1 MAARTL
7 EARLRGRLLAALAPA
22 FALVALASVGV
33 TSRALDAADDEMA
46 RGRARAVLHA
56 LAVEI
61 GEGDTLPVATREAL
75 EAAEGDGVRARLRG
89 VPDALAGS
97 REIPPSLVSLA
108 EGTCGEADD
117 ARGQPWRACAVTDG
131 AREIVLAVGVSAH
144 HAVVRTLAESM
155 LAVVLLALLAA
166 VWAARVAVT
175 RPLASLGALVA
186 WSERAPRDRASPPP
200 PPPPAG
206 DAIEVDR
213 LAASFD
219 ALVRQL
225 MDAVARARATSAH
238 IAHELRTPLTALR
251 AELDAV
257 AHALAPGPLPASPG
271 RAVARMQE
279 DVARIERVID
289 AILVLASDEGAARID
304 SVVNVADVARKL
316 APAGTDV
323 RAPDEAL
330 VDADP
335 RLIEL
340 ALSNLLENAVKYGG
354 GRAEQ
359 VLVSRAGDGVRLAV
373 VDDGP
378 GLDAAARARMFERYW
393 RAAGASDGEG
403 RGLGLALVRAVAER
417 HGGVADARPNASGT
431 GLDVGLTLGPLL
443 GWHDAAG
450 DAPSR

>member
-7 EARLRGRLLAALAPA
+7 EARLRGRLLAALAPT
-22 FALVALASVGV
+22 FALVALASVLV

-61 GEGDTLPVATREAL
+61 GEGDALPVATREAL
-75 EAAEGDGVRARLRG
+75 EAAEGEGVRARLRG

-97 REIPPSLVSLA
+97 AEIPAALASLA
-108 EGTCGEADD
+108 DGTCGEASD

-131 AREIVLAVGVSAH
+131 ARGIVLAVGVSAH

-155 LAVVLLALLAA
+155 IAVVLLALLAA
-166 VWAARVAVT
+166 VWAARVAVA

-186 WSERAPRDRASPPP
+186 WSERALGDRGAPPP

-206 DAIEVDR
+206 DAVEVDR

-225 MDAVARARATSAH
+225 VDAVARARATSAH

-251 AELDAV
+251 AELDAI
-257 AHALAPGPLPASPG
+257 ARARAPGPAGPEA
-271 RAVARMQE
+271 AVARMQE
-279 DVARIERVID
+279 DVARMERVID
-289 AILVLASDEGAARID
+289 AILVLASDEGAARVD

-316 APAGTDV
+316 APPGTDV

-335 RLIEL
+335 RLVEL

-354 GRAEQ
+354 GRAER
-359 VLVSRAGDGVRLAV
+359 VLVARAGGAVRLAV

-393 RAAGASDGEG
+393 RAAGARDGAG

-417 HGGVADARPNASGT
+417 HGGVADARPNASGR

-443 GWHDAAG
+443 AWHDAAE
-450 DAPSR
+450 DPPAR